1 MFCSKTFL
9 KPSTSST
16 SKWQI
21 HAAKDFA
28 EDHVFPAVWDW
39 FFDGKKIGDLQWK
52 FHEVYGKPKNVYE

>member
-39 FFDGKKIGDLQWK
+39 FFDGKKIGDLQW
-52 FHEVYGKPKNVYE
+52 EVP